1 VRDDCG
7 AAHVEVKETTMSV
20 KKNATTKQ
28 ETKTNTFRKAPGTRL
43 GTLQDW
49 REGSHKSEISGRHGH
64 AIRDGRQ

>member
-7 AAHVEVKETTMSV
+7 AAHVEVKETTMAV

-28 ETKTNTFRKAPGTRL
+28 ETKTSTFRKAPGTRL

-49 REGSHKSEISGRHGH
+49 RGGSGKSGDSGRHGQT
-64 AIRDGRQ
+64 IRDGR